1 VKLALASMPGEGAGE
16 LVGGGTREGYSYQ
29 LKHEYPAASWDW
41 TIVYDDRPVDFGV
54 CADRAAAEAELEAA
68 MLRLAP
74 PPPPPP
80 GGLAGMVGRLL
91 WGNNG

>member
-1 VKLALASMPGEGAGE
+1 MKLALASIPGEGPGE
-16 LVGGGTREGYSYQ
+16 LVWGGAREGYTYR
-29 LKHEYPAASWDW
+29 LTHEYPSASWDW
-41 TIVYDDRPVDFGV
+41 TITHDERPVAFGV
-54 CADRAAAEAELEAA
+54 CADRAAAEAELAAA
-68 MLRLAP
+68 MLQVVP